1 MSADTSLNPTAEAR
15 GDQIGASAAD
25 AAPLN
30 VSAIEG
36 QEQRAPFS
44 WKTVTATVIAIA
56 AITVI
61 VLQFMAMGD
70 AGAAERVVSEALFLI
85 TALVGGFK
93 VLDFMQKRSKT

>member
-1 MSADTSLNPTAEAR
+1 MS
-15 GDQIGASAAD
+15 GAPEQTPS
-25 AAPLN
+25 P
-30 VSAIEG
+30 VHGEGG

-93 VLDFMQKRSKT
+93 VLDFMQKRSKS